1 VGAEGTNANHH
12 RSRWAPAVG
21 LGAIAVL
28 VAGVGLAI
36 AAAQHPRSP
45 LIPPP
50 SPTASATPFPL
61 PTPPAAG
68 PVTGLDPSVAD
79 DPATH
84 RVVLFG
90 GVDSNN
96 KTWLWDGRH
105 WTSTIPPSSPPN
117 RTGAASAYDPAT
129 RTVMLFGGSA
139 PTLGQAVQLFNDT
152 WAWTGST
159 WRRLNS
165 GGVHGPPIGDGAQ
178 MAWDDTRHRMILV
191 TYAGTL
197 TTTETWIWNGSSWRQ
212 QPNGN
217 LAAIVFGAVM
227 AYDPAS
233 HALVLVSPMIGDN
246 SHSATYRW
254 NGSSWRALVTDGPP
268 VDGFAVDPMGDDLE
282 ACGSSSYSKA
292 FAVQASCWQWTG
304 INWVPGQLSL
314 PSAAT
319 LSVTIDAEVDDVD
332 RAQLLLIGW
341 LVPPVENE
349 AQPLYVWAWD
359 GFTWMLLA

>member
-12 RSRWAPAVG
+12 RSRWAPAG

-28 VAGVGLAI
+28 VAGLGLAI

-45 LIPPP
+45 VVPPP
-50 SPTASATPFPL
+50 SPAALATPSPI

-68 PVTGLDPSVAD
+68 PVTGLGVSVAD

-90 GVDSNN
+90 GVNTTS

-105 WTSTIPPSSPPN
+105 WTSTTPPSSPPN
-117 RTGAASAYDPAT
+117 REGAAAAYDPAT
-129 RTVMLFGGSA
+129 RVVMLFGGSG
-139 PTLGQAVQLFNDT
+139 PTIGQVGQLFNDT

-165 GGVHGPPIGDGAQ
+165 GGAHGPPIGDGAQ
-178 MAWDDTRHRMILV
+178 MAWDGTRHQMILV

-197 TTTETWIWNGSSWRQ
+197 TAAETWIWDGSGWRH

-217 LAAIVFGAVM
+217 IAALAFGVM

-233 HALVLVSPMIGDN
+233 HALVRVSPVIGDN
-246 SHSATYRW
+246 SHSAAFSW
-254 NGSSWRALVTDGPP
+254 NGSSWRLLVTDGPP
-268 VDGFAVDPMGDDLE
+268 VDGIAVDPLGNDLE
-282 ACGSSSYSKA
+282 ACGASTYSAA
-292 FAVQASCWQWTG
+292 FAVHASCWQWTG
-304 INWVPGQLSL
+304 INWVPAQVSL

-319 LSVTIDAEVDDVD
+319 RSVTIEAEVDDVD
-332 RAQLLLIGW
+332 RAQLLVIGW
-341 LVPPVENE
+341 LIPPVQNE

-359 GFTWMLLA
+359 GYTWMLLA